1 MNSNYIAI
9 GALAVSV
16 VALGFAIK
24 AHNDINT
31 TNELLG
37 EFLRAKSKID
47 DEDSEL
53 DTYIKEEEEFIKDDS
68 DLDIVDLDKEFD
80 DVEDTEDSNE
90 CDTPVN
96 STESTGGIEYLDEN
110 DVKSTEEPTN
120 E

>member
-1 MNSNYIAI
+1 MYKEVKCSYENNFIYASRFTEPITY
-9 GALAVSV
+9 
-16 VALGFAIK
+16 
-24 AHNDINT
+24 T
-31 TNELLG
+31 EL
-37 EFLRAKSKID
+37 
-47 DEDSEL
+47 
-53 DTYIKEEEEFIKDDS
+53 KERIEKFIKDDS